1 MIIKEKT
8 SLNLLDPV
16 FVKVVVDIEK
26 EIISVNC
33 ELHSDCMEEL
43 LVNGS
48 LPANLWGA
56 NVYPTDKKIDFI
68 SLINIR
74 PAVDNRSMDIENF
87 DIKNKIT
94 NIIKKLLF

>member
-16 FVKVVVDIEK
+16 FVKVVVDVEK
-26 EIISVNC
+26 EIISANC

-43 LVNGS
+43 LANGS
-48 LPANLWGA
+48 SPINLWGA

-74 PAVDNRSMDIENF
+74 PANHNRSMDIE
-87 DIKNKIT
+87 DPVIKKKVEDIIKN
-94 NIIKKLLF
+94 LLF

>member
-26 EIISVNC
+26 EIISANC
-33 ELHSDCMEEL
+33 DLHSDCVEEL
-43 LVNGS
+43 LANGS
-48 LPANLWGA
+48 LPTNLWGA
-56 NVYPTDKKIDFI
+56 NVYPVDKKIDFI

-74 PAVDNRSMDIENF
+74 PAVNNRSMDIESP
-87 DIKNKIT
+87 DIKNKVA